1 MYGRRAIRGDM
12 PSGKGLCMI
21 KAPANRQMRR
31 IARPSRAPLDGGAA
45 PNGGLSP
52 NDGPSPYG

>member
-1 MYGRRAIRGDM
+1 M
-12 PSGKGLCMI
+12 PSGKGLCMN

-52 NDGPSPYG
+52 NDGPSPNG